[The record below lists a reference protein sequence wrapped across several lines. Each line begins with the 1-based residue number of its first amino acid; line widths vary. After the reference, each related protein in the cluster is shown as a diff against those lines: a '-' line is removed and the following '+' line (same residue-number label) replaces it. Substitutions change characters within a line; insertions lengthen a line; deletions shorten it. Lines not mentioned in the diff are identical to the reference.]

1 MKLVSH
7 GSGEITV
14 CNFTAGCQAEAD
26 MSEGGDHCDD
36 DFSSSSSVLPECDDV
51 CISDAEMSALV
62 FLAGYVGF
70 QLKRKFTSIDCR
82 LEFFYRESAGV

>member
-26 MSEGGDHCDD
+26 LSEGGDHCDD
-36 DFSSSSSVLPECDDV
+36 DFSSSSSVLP
-51 CISDAEMSALV
+51 IWKIWRRH
-62 FLAGYVGF
+62 FLMTV
-70 QLKRKFTSIDCR
+70 
-82 LEFFYRESAGV
+82 